1 MRRAFM
7 IFVALVLVLASAL
20 SAHAGDM
27 QNGREIYEMHCVACH
42 GMDGYAVDMT
52 IPSFANGDRMF
63 LMDQEMLQSIRNGKN
78 LMPAFRGLL
87 SDQEIR
93 DVITYLR
100 TL

>member
-1 MRRAFM
+1 MRTAILLM
-7 IFVALVLVLASAL
+7 SALLIVFVISASAR
-20 SAHAGDM
+20 AGDM
-27 QNGREIYEMHCVACH
+27 QKGREVYETHCVVCH
-42 GMDGYAVDMT
+42 GMGGYAVDMT

-63 LMDQEMLQSIRNGKN
+63 LMDQEMLQSIRSGKN